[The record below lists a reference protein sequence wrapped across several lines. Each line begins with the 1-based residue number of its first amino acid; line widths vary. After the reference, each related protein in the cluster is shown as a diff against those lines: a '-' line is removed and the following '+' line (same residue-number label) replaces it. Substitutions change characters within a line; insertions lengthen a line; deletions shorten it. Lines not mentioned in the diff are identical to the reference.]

1 MKNRILASVLS
12 LIIIFT
18 TILVAIPGIA
28 VTAASNLA
36 TPQVTSLDC
45 TGTGVEINWRAVS
58 GAKQYAVFVRESNGW
73 YRLARTSQT
82 HYTYRAPTSG
92 KSYTFTVRCCDY
104 YGTYTSDFYS
114 PGWSTV
120 WCSTPSISSLENTS
134 GGIKISWNTTTKA
147 PAYRLFLSKKKG
159 SWSGFVNVKATN
171 SSTMSYTYP
180 NVSSGNSYTFTIRAI
195 TTDGKRWLSYY
206 NPTGWTKTYSK
217 PVSTQLATPQPK
229 FSSVASGVKISWNA
243 VKGAE
248 KYRVFYHSSKNGWQR
263 MADVAST
270 EYIDTDVRSG
280 NTYTYTVRCI
290 SADGSTYTSDFL
302 RNQRFTYVRPQL
314 ATPQF
319 TMTNVKGGVEIEWPA
334 VSGAEKYR
342 VFYHG
347 SNGWTRMADTEKT
360 KYVDEDVRSGNNYT
374 YTVRCITSDGNTYTS
389 DFLRN
394 QSIKYIATPMPKA
407 TNVETGVKISWDAVR
422 GAEKYRVFYMPIW
435 DKKNWYKLEDTTST
449 EFIDTSINSGI
460 MKAYTVRC
468 INSNGECVS
477 GLQSTYG
484 ITYIAPPQ
492 LSLTNETNGIHV
504 TWKSVPGASNYRVY
518 VKSNNSGWKAIKDT
532 TGTDFTYTSVTNGTK
547 YTFTAR
553 CISADGS
560 EWLSDYFSGW
570 SITRTT
576 PTPQPT
582 QAPTVKPTEA
592 PKPTQPA
599 TQAPTQPAT
608 QAPTVKP
615 ADPTPTATVTPTVH
629 VYDGKISVSWNAVTG
644 ATKYVVKTYFASQG
658 INNPFDTKTVT
669 TTSTTMNHVFT
680 KKANQSYYG
689 ETFLTAVI
697 AYKNNTAVTT
707 AKPVSTTTVYK
718 AISERDA
725 ERIRTIFTIGRDINF
740 CNTCGKWMKNAYQTN
755 LMGKISPNEAC
766 MGQQSYHSQAD
777 NCGAGSYRCWTVQW
791 PSGLMNYDRND
802 DIGIYKYYSIVDTN
816 WDTFYYPTITT
827 APSISS
833 IQKVSYTKEIH
844 PQQLDNTM
852 SESEKT
858 DPEPLMQ
865 ADGALEISFKPTDS
879 SIKIYDI
886 WVKTTDAKSVNKLTQ
901 IPQEGDKI
909 KDADGTVH
917 PLYNVYDGRWTY
929 DEKYNDWAVIGFL
942 VVDNNGYTSYC
953 HALSDKPSYVVN
965 KTVTTSNLSTLVY
978 TLPNWYG
985 NEYNSCYDWNMLD
998 NNTKYEF
1005 AIQPRIDRHGE
1016 TDKFR
1021 NVPAAPRGQSK
1032 SYTWTGRDYE
1042 YYTENNAYFQGA
1054 SMRNTN
1060 IKTKPLEV
1068 YAEQR
1073 NLNWKTWGNFWL
1085 YIIGHDDRTG
1095 KDYIKESDGVIPL
1108 VNSYRIPARTDF
1120 NHDGSIYSW
1129 KGMDNNGI
1137 YALST
1142 RTACINHANTHYE
1155 GNTRTFT
1162 IASHGL
1168 YTRTSMYDI
1177 WSKRNDY
1184 GKHITLIDHKIP
1196 YYDPLCYEYTIDG
1209 GYRYYYENISDAW
1222 VKQRPTGYVACTP
1235 DTKATRKSTN
1245 EHLYESEIAGK

>member
-45 TGTGVEINWRAVS
+45 TGAGVEINWRAVS
-58 GAKQYAVFVRESNGW
+58 GAKQYAIFVRESDGW
-73 YRLARTSQT
+73 YRLTRTSQT

-104 YGTYTSDFYS
+104 YGTYTSSFYS

-134 GGIKISWNTTTKA
+134 NGIKISWNTTTKA
-147 PAYRLFLSKKKG
+147 PAYRLFLKKNG
-159 SWSGFVNVKATN
+159 SWTGFVNVTATN
-171 SSTMSYTYP
+171 ASTMSYTYP

-195 TTDGKRWLSYY
+195 TTDGRHWLSYY

-217 PVSTQLATPQPK
+217 PASTQLATPRPK
-229 FSSVASGVKISWNA
+229 FSSVASGVKISWDA

-248 KYRVFYHSSKNGWQR
+248 KYRVFYYGSKGWTR

-280 NTYTYTVRCI
+280 STYTYTVRCI
-290 SADGSTYTSDFL
+290 SADGNTYTSDFL
-302 RNQRFTYVRPQL
+302 RDQRFTYVRPQL
-314 ATPQF
+314 TTPQF
-319 TMTNVKGGVEIEWPA
+319 TMTNVKDGVEIEWPA

-342 VFYHG
+342 VFYYG
-347 SNGWTRMADTEKT
+347 SKGWTRMADTKET
-360 KYVDEDVRSGNNYT
+360 KYFDEDVRSGNHYT

-394 QSIKYIATPMPKA
+394 RSIRYIATPMPTA
-407 TNVETGVKISWDAVR
+407 TVAETGVKISWDAVR
-422 GAEKYRVFYMPIW
+422 GAEKYRVFYMPTW
-435 DKKNWYKLEDTTST
+435 DKKNWYELKDTTST
-449 EFIDTSINSGI
+449 EFTDTSIKSGT
-460 MKAYTVRC
+460 MRGYTVRC
-468 INSNGECVS
+468 INSDGECVS
-477 GLQSTYG
+477 GLQSTYE
-484 ITYIAPPQ
+484 ITYFAPPQ
-492 LSLTNETNGIHV
+492 LSLTNETNGIHI
-504 TWKSVPGASNYRVY
+504 TWKSVPGASNYRIY
-518 VKSNNSGWKAIKDT
+518 VKSNGSGWKAIKDT

-570 SITRTT
+570 SITRTK

-592 PKPTQPA
+592 PKPTQAP
-599 TQAPTQPAT
+599 TQPPTQPAT

-629 VYDGKISVSWNAVTG
+629 VYDGKISVSWNAVTD

-680 KKANQSYYG
+680 KKTNQSYYG

-707 AKPVSTTTVYK
+707 AKPVSTTTVGK
-718 AISERDA
+718 FISRRGN
-725 ERIRTIFTIGRDINF
+725 ERIRTIFTVNRDINF
-740 CNTCGKWMKNAYQTN
+740 CNVCGKWMKNAYQTN
-755 LMGKISPNEAC
+755 LMGKISPDEAC
-766 MGQQSYHSQAD
+766 MSHQPYHKGAD
-777 NCGAGSYRCWTVQW
+777 NCDAGSYRCWKVQW
-791 PSGLMNYDRND
+791 PSGLMNYEQSDNAN
-802 DIGIYKYYSIVDTN
+802 YHQYWSIVDTN
-816 WDTFYYPTITT
+816 WAYDYYPTVTT

-844 PQQLDNTM
+844 PQQLDNTI
-852 SESEKT
+852 SASDRT
-858 DPEPLMQ
+858 DFAPLMQ
-865 ADGALEISFKPTDS
+865 ADGALEISFKPVDS
-879 SIKIYDI
+879 NIKIYDI

-901 IPQEGDKI
+901 IPAEGDK
-909 KDADGTVH
+909 
-917 PLYNVYDGRWTY
+917 YNNVPRYNGFDGRWTY
-929 DEKYNDWAVIGFL
+929 DEKYNDWAVIGYVL
-942 VVDNNGYTSYC
+942 VTDSGYESYC
-953 HALSDKPSYVVN
+953 YFTDTRTGSFCN

-1005 AIQPRIDRHGE
+1005 AIQPRLDRTG
-1016 TDKFR
+1016 TNDYYSDT
-1021 NVPAAPRGQSK
+1021 VPASPRGQSK

-1054 SMRNTN
+1054 SFRDNGL
-1060 IKTKPLEV
+1060 KSKSLEL

-1085 YIIGHDDRTG
+1085 YQIGHDDRTG
-1095 KDYIKESDGVIPL
+1095 KDYITENTTMPL
-1108 VNSYRIPARTDF
+1108 INGYRIPARTNF
-1120 NHDGSIYSW
+1120 EHNGGIYEW
-1129 KGMDNNGI
+1129 KGYNQDGN
-1137 YALST
+1137 YALAT
-1142 RTACINHANTHYE
+1142 RATAIKHSNTHKE
-1155 GNTRTFT
+1155 GNTATFT
-1162 IASHGL
+1162 IASHGV
-1168 YTRTSMYDI
+1168 YARTSMYDV
-1177 WSKRNDY
+1177 WSKRNNY
-1184 GKHITLIDHKIP
+1184 GKHITLIDHNIP
-1196 YYDPLCYEYTIDG
+1196 YYDPLCYEFTIDG
-1209 GYRYYYENISDAW
+1209 QYRYYYEDIDASF
-1222 VKQRPTGYVACTP
+1222 VKQRPSNYTP
-1235 DTKATRKSTN
+1235 AVPDSKATKKSTN
-1245 EHLYESEIAGK
+1245 EHLYESEIRPDLYEK